1 MNGHQVEICE
11 MSKKLFNIGEGNLK
25 ERRKNI
31 LFLS

>member
-11 MSKKLFNIGEGNLK
+11 MSKKLLNTGQGNLK
-25 ERRKNI
+25 ERRKKI